1 MGGDATMGPDDA
13 MAVVIGL
20 LARVAPE
27 VDATTVDPSDD
38 LRVAFDLDSMDFLS
52 FVEGLAAAAGVDIS
66 ESHYPQLETLSS
78 AARYLAGS
86 GP

>member
-13 MAVVIGL
+13 MAVLIGV

-27 VDATTVDPSDD
+27 VDSTTVDLSDD

-52 FVEGLAAAAGVDIS
+52 FVEGVAAAAGVDIA
-66 ESHYPQLETLSS
+66 ESDYPQMSTLSS
-78 AARYLAGS
+78 AARFLAGS
-86 GP
+86 GF